1 MRTPALALLLLAG
14 SAPAQL
20 LVKDINS
27 VPGVQ
32 SLFSDP
38 RNGRDVLGEIY
49 FSADDGIHGRELW
62 RTDGTLA
69 GTWLVADI
77 NPGPGSSNPSRPAWI
92 QGGNT
97 FLFSADDGAH
107 GAELW
112 ESDGTAPGTRLVKDI
127 NPGPIGSD
135 PAHLTEVVS
144 LTFAR
149 FYFSADDGTRGRE
162 LWGTNGT
169 AAGTTIVSDLRPG
182 SPSSMTLSSEIW
194 DDPNSQNAYGY
205 FTADNGS
212 IGEELW
218 KVSATGVTL
227 VRDINPSGSST
238 PRLIM
243 STYPRLSLLF
253 AATQQ
258 LTGREPWHVIDGVA
272 TLAADLVP
280 GVGSSGPTT
289 AVPAPGVSS
298 PPTFVV
304 DGASASGRELH
315 RIVIGGAAT
324 LLKDINTGAAD
335 SNPVLWAESP
345 YTSTVLFAAT
355 SSAEG
360 RELWISDGTAAGT
373 VLLEDI
379 NPGRASSNPRD
390 FFDIYPGASSR
401 VVFAADNGRDG
412 EELWITDRTTRGT
425 HLLED
430 CAPGAASSMPRLVA
444 NDDRTIATFGLYSL
458 QDGNHG
464 FEPWIVGSTAAT
476 TFLLKDIR
484 GPVVSSTP
492 REFTTLGTTAVTLFV
507 AGEPTYGTELWR
519 TDATAAGTT
528 LVKDIKPG
536 NDGSGP
542 QGLVFALGRVFFGAD
557 DGTSGMEP
565 WVSDGTPAGTV
576 RLADI
581 APGNGS
587 STPHGFVQVGSTVYF
602 GATDTVN
609 GFEVWRTDGTNAGTT
624 MIVDLEPGAQ
634 GANPNHL
641 TAHLGQVYFAATTA
655 AHGTELWRSD
665 GSAGGTVLVKDINPG
680 VASAG
685 VNGQMEV
692 FACPLGI
699 FLGANS
705 GSGDVDLWR
714 TDGSAVN
721 TVPLATFDGT
731 DGPREFAV
739 HFPRVYFAATTSALG
754 RELWAINGNTVSLVK
769 DLAPGAASGDPV
781 GMRSVGAR
789 VLFAATNATS
799 GRELWRSDGTSAGT
813 VLVADLNPGAANGL
827 VIPASVNIGARYTI
841 TPVNGQGFAYCT
853 AFEMATG
860 IELWRTDGTAAG
872 TTRIGDV
879 NVGAAGS
886 RPGTP
891 VRCGSSWVLAA
902 DGGATGTEVYRFASP
917 PTWFQYGLGCRGGL
931 GLVPAIAGSG
941 APALGNASFAVL
953 VSDARALTAG
963 AMFLA
968 ASPLD
973 LPLGNG
979 CGLHVDL
986 FGANVNVPFGTNAR
1000 GDGSVALGVPFNL
1013 GLLGVS
1019 LHAQM
1024 VLADAGGAYAGL
1036 ATLTGGLQMLLA
1048 R

>member
-1 MRTPALALLLLAG
+1 MRTPALVLSLLVA
-14 SAPAQL
+14 APAQI
-20 LVKDINS
+20 LVKDINT
-27 VPGVQ
+27 VPGAQ

-38 RNGRDVLGEIY
+38 RNGREVLGEIY

-77 NPGPGSSNPSRPAWI
+77 NPGPASSNPSRPAWI

-112 ESDGTAPGTRLVKDI
+112 ESDGTAAGTLLVKDI
-127 NPGPIGSD
+127 NPGPTGSS

-169 AAGTTIVSDLRPG
+169 AAGTTIVTDLRPG
-182 SPSSMTLSSEIW
+182 SASSMTLSSEIW

-218 KVSATGVTL
+218 KVSATGATL

-253 AATQQ
+253 AATH
-258 LTGREPWHVIDGVA
+258 LLSGREPWHVIDGVA
-272 TLAADLVP
+272 SLAADLAP
-280 GVGSSGPTT
+280 GVGSSSPTT

-298 PPTFVV
+298 PPTFLV
-304 DGASASGRELH
+304 DGAGASGRELY
-315 RIVIGGAAT
+315 RVVIGGAAT
-324 LLKDINTGAAD
+324 LLKDINPGAAD
-335 SNPVLWAESP
+335 SDPVLWAESP
-345 YTSTVLFAAT
+345 FTTTVLLAAT
-355 SSAEG
+355 SATEG
-360 RELWISDGTAAGT
+360 RELWMSNGTNAGT

-401 VVFAADNGRDG
+401 VVFAADNGSVG
-412 EELWITDRTTRGT
+412 EELWITDRTARGT
-425 HLLED
+425 YLLED
-430 CAPGAASSMPRLVA
+430 CLPGAASSMPRLVA
-444 NDDRTIATFGLYSL
+444 DDDRTIATFGLFNL
-458 QDGNHG
+458 QDPTHG
-464 FEPWIVGSTAAT
+464 FEPWIVGNTAAT

-507 AGEPTYGTELWR
+507 AGETTFGTELWR
-519 TDATAAGTT
+519 TDATTAGTT

-536 NDGSGP
+536 SDGSGP
-542 QGLVFALGRVFFGAD
+542 QGLAFALGKVFFAAD

-565 WVSDGTPAGTV
+565 WVSDGTAAGTV
-576 RLADI
+576 RLADL
-581 APGNGS
+581 APGNAS

-609 GFEVWRTDGTNAGTT
+609 GFEVWRTDGTTAGTT

-641 TAHLGQVYFAATTA
+641 TAHLGHVYFAATTA
-655 AHGTELWRSD
+655 AYGTELWRSD
-665 GSAGGTVLVKDINPG
+665 GTAANTVLVKDINPG

-714 TDGSAVN
+714 TDGSAAN
-721 TVPLATFDGT
+721 TVQLATFDGA
-731 DGPREFAV
+731 DGPREFAL
-739 HFPRVYFAATTSALG
+739 HFPRVYFAATTTALG
-754 RELWAINGNTVSLVK
+754 RELWAINGNTVSLVR
-769 DLAPGAASGDPV
+769 DIAPGTASGDPV
-781 GMRSVGAR
+781 GMRSVGSR
-789 VLFAATNATS
+789 VVFAATNAGS

-813 VLVADLNPGAANGL
+813 VLVVDLNPGAANGL
-827 VIPASVNIGARYTI
+827 VIPASVNIGRRYTI
-841 TPVNGQGFAYCT
+841 TPVNGQSFAYCT

-872 TTRIGDV
+872 TTRVGDV
-879 NVGAAGS
+879 NLGAAGS

-891 VRCGSSWVLAA
+891 VRCGTSWVLAA
-902 DGGATGTEVYRFASP
+902 DGGAIGTEVHRFASP
-917 PTWFQYGLGCRGGL
+917 ATWFQYGVGCRGGL
-931 GLVPAIAGSG
+931 GLVPQIAGNG
-941 APALGNASFAVL
+941 APELGNAGFAVM
-953 VSDARALTAG
+953 VSDARPSTAG

-968 ASPLD
+968 GSPLS

-986 FGANVNVPFGTNAR
+986 FGANVSLAFGTNAR

-1024 VLADAGGAYAGL
+1024 VLADAGGAYAGI
-1036 ATLTGGLQMLLA
+1036 AALTGGLQMLIA